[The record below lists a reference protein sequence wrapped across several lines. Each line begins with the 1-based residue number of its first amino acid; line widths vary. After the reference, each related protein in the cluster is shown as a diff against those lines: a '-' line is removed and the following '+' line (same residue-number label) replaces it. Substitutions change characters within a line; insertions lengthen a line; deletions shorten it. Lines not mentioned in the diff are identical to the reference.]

1 MPCELPVPLRE
12 LADRQRGVITRRQAL
27 SAGLT
32 TDLIESRL
40 ERGRWQRLHTGI
52 YAVFTGVPDRE
63 TTLWAAVLRAGP
75 GAALSYQTAGEL
87 DGLIDKPASVIHV
100 TVPASRRVTM
110 PRGIVVHARL
120 RADHA
125 VHPARLPPR
134 TRIEETV
141 LDLCDSARSLD
152 QAIGWMTS
160 ALGRRLTT
168 QEILRSAVRERG
180 RLRWRGDLETVLQPE
195 MAGVHSVL
203 EFRYVRD
210 VENAHGLPRGRKQAP
225 VARDR
230 HREYRD
236 VLYDEFALAVELDGK
251 LAHPDDKR
259 WLDIHRDNAAAATG
273 VITLRYGYPD
283 IRIRPCLVAA
293 QLDQVLKL
301 RGWAGTAR
309 KCSPGCPVGSLA

>member
-1 MPCELPVPLRE
+1 M
-12 LADRQRGVITRRQAL
+12 
-27 SAGLT
+27 
-32 TDLIESRL
+32 
-40 ERGRWQRLHTGI
+40 
-52 YAVFTGVPDRE
+52 
-63 TTLWAAVLRAGP
+63 
-75 GAALSYQTAGEL
+75 
-87 DGLIDKPASVIHV
+87 
-100 TVPASRRVTM
+100 
-110 PRGIVVHARL
+110 
-120 RADHA
+120 
-125 VHPARLPPR
+125 
-134 TRIEETV
+134 

-273 VITLRYGYPD
+273 VITLR
-283 IRIRPCLVAA
+283 
-293 QLDQVLKL
+293 
-301 RGWAGTAR
+301 
-309 KCSPGCPVGSLA
+309 